1 MIVFFEAELLPGGVM
16 LEGAE
21 RFMVVEAGKRS
32 LSLLPSENVMPGE
45 RLKLVVRFADGEAPA
60 SASFVLVV
68 HPARAARQVEVF
80 RQKRTLAS
88 YQQSEKEKEAQVQQC
103 REENVRLRAGSGLP
117 WGLTGLLA
125 TNRMDEKGVASR
137 NIMNSITR
145 HPASALSVKTVSS
158 YRSSGLVAVEVLL
171 NIPEGA
177 MPWMAV
183 GAELVGPGRRTLR
196 VLPPW
201 PSEPIGFTSE
211 DWRVVIEAEATEQ
224 EARGRFTL
232 KVWNEDG
239 TRSLILSG
247 VTFP

>member
-1 MIVFFEAELLPGGVM
+1 
-16 LEGAE
+16 
-21 RFMVVEAGKRS
+21 
-32 LSLLPSENVMPGE
+32 
-45 RLKLVVRFADGEAPA
+45 VRFADGEAPA

-103 REENVRLRAGSGLP
+103 HEENARLRAESGVP
-117 WGLTGLLA
+117 RDLTGLLA
-125 TNRMDEKGVASR
+125 TGRMDRKGVASR
-137 NIMNSITR
+137 DITKSITH
-145 HPASALSVKTVSS
+145 HPASVLLVRSVTS
-158 YRSSGLVAVEVLL
+158 YRSTGLVAVEVWLHL
-171 NIPEGA
+171 PEGT

-201 PSEPIGFTSE
+201 PPEPIGAISK

-224 EARGRFTL
+224 EAEGSFTL

-239 TRSLILSG
+239 TRSLMLSG